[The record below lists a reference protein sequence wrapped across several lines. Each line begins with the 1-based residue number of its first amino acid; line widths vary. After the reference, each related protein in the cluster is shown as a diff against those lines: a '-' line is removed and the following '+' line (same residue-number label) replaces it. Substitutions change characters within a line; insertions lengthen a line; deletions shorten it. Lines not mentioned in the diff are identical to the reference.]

1 MGGQITVT
9 TDALTITGSKKYV
22 AKHTTLYFHQV
33 YTIKV
38 LENTISNIE
47 STINNNMA
55 SDVFSFTYVP
65 STDTTAPTFSQG
77 SVPSSGDKVILEFS
91 EALTTTAPVPPGFE
105 VILYGAG
112 SGSMNSV
119 AIDPTDSSKIIITMT
134 SASIYNTT
142 YTTGVRV
149 EYTAPEGNSNILK
162 DAAGN
167 KLESFVTLTTAN
179 GDASDDITNN
189 SSQSPAPTMTITATK
204 PSGSSLN
211 SGTTTYDEYIK
222 VTFTSNV
229 AVSSAN
235 QVYSF
240 IESDITISGPGQIKH
255 DSFST
260 ISSTVFEAEIEPTD
274 ASVTYDSPLQS
285 ISISVAAN
293 TYTDTNGNNNT
304 ASNTYQWTQE
314 AIYDHSWNSI
324 HQYNPIVKI
333 QGGTGG
339 ISTNSKLGSNIFI
352 PSKVVDAGFISQTYV
367 NNHNRSGIK
376 NDAWNNVDAT
386 YPDLTNNVLPS
397 GYGSYDSS
405 SNNTLNLS
413 TISSSNVTGN
423 RFAPWMIEIIN
434 VGSVPSGR
442 DNTTTLSDYDGF
454 YGIGNLKWD
463 DGQGEAE
470 SGPDESWSPYLLLGT
485 THKATATN
493 TSNGGTT
500 VTGLTDDKWSYSGN
514 KRQILYTSNSVID
527 NIRIAFWKY
536 DSSTNTENIAPIYKK
551 IKLN

>member
-1 MGGQITVT
+1 MTNRISNSNGIFTVPEAVTNFAATQDGTSIDLTWDNVPRSDNGSTFYKLEVSTDNGNTYTSLSNNFTPDDGDQTAYEYSPISYNTSYTFRVTAKNTNSNNNVTTASTTVT
-9 TDALTITGSKKYV
+9 TTV
-22 AKHTTLYFHQV
+22 
-33 YTIKV
+33 
-38 LENTISNIE
+38 
-47 STINNNMA
+47 
-55 SDVFSFTYVP
+55 
-65 STDTTAPTFSQG
+65 TTAQ
-77 SVPSSGDKVILEFS
+77 V
-91 EALTTTAPVPPGFE
+91 
-105 VILYGAG
+105 
-112 SGSMNSV
+112 
-119 AIDPTDSSKIIITMT
+119 
-134 SASIYNTT
+134 
-142 YTTGVRV
+142 
-149 EYTAPEGNSNILK
+149 
-162 DAAGN
+162 
-167 KLESFVTLTTAN
+167 
-179 GDASDDITNN
+179 
-189 SSQSPAPTMTITATK
+189 PTMTITATK

-229 AVSSAN
+229 AVSIAN
-235 QVYSF
+235 EIYSF

-255 DSFST
+255 DSFSA

-324 HQYNPIVKI
+324 HQYNPIVQI
-333 QGGTGG
+333 TGGNGG

-367 NNHNRSGIK
+367 NNHNRSGIR
-376 NDAWNNVDAT
+376 NDAWNNDDAT
-386 YPDLTNNVLPS
+386 YPDLSDNVLPS

-442 DNTTTLSDYDGF
+442 SNTTNLTEYEGF

-463 DGQGEAE
+463 DGNGDDGQ
-470 SGPDESWSPYLLLGT
+470 SPYGPNDSWSPYLLLGT
-485 THKATATN
+485 THKATAII

-500 VTGLTDDKWSYSGN
+500 VTGLDDDKWSYSGN

-536 DSSTNTENIAPIYKK
+536 DSSTNTEVVAPIYKK